1 MEQDDY
7 FAKIFYHFYN
17 RYYNLMLVAC
27 KDAIVKFPSSLFCKL
42 YHSLALM
49 LTSRLEEGV
58 HDLEA
63 ISQEQDVKLSA
74 TIALMYGHKYLGVAN
89 KEIYV
94 KLDMQMKEYRKNAEA
109 VDFYN
114 SAFVL
119 MALNKVEK
127 ALDYVEKAISMNGQ
141 ESKFFALKGWIFLM
155 LKSLGRSNVTS
166 TKTIFNEAL
175 RCNPRDLLGIL
186 GMGECC
192 LYLGEHG
199 EALNLTNK
207 ALVQFS
213 ESNLPLLLKIKV
225 HLASQDWE
233 EMSEA
238 MTRFNVNEGEII
250 YCQNYEILINLCY
263 KNDLEAACSSIKR
276 LSELLWKFEPH
287 NILVTLQTSK
297 LYAKLCNKNK
307 RVLKE
312 TIAMLEVSLQSHADD
327 TELIVELG
335 NQYALLGNT
344 KEASKLFKSATKMD
358 EGCFGAFLGLS
369 LCEYLDNGLSQQLH
383 RQIQYLLE
391 LKDASSSLTLH
402 LLQARLAD
410 TSTETLKHLKL
421 IYDVKTELLK
431 LSYYSDKYLLALD
444 PSFTL
449 EVVQEYLQHSSASG
463 KVMENAF
470 ELISLVVKACPS
482 LPEALFLQAKL
493 QYLKK
498 ETNQALAILDR
509 LFKLPGADSSEA
521 YLLTAQIELQNG
533 QYDLAAQNLESCTSS
548 NFKIRDNPLYHYVSA
563 LIDKNSGNHARA
575 VKSLNT
581 ALDLISSSN
590 KVSLA
595 DKASMYVELI
605 DTLNMTGQTEEALKA
620 LEEANNDLRDTPE
633 EYRILLLSADNM
645 IKRKNV
651 QGAIDLL
658 EKIGREQSCYRE
670 ARVKMAEIYLKY
682 RRDRVAYLKVSTVLW
697 LLLYK
702 H

>member
-1 MEQDDY
+1 MEQNDY

-17 RYYNLMLVAC
+17 RYYNLMLSAC

-63 ISQEQDVKLSA
+63 ISQEQDIKLSA

-89 KEIYV
+89 KEIYI

-119 MALNKVEK
+119 ITLNKVEK
-127 ALDYVEKAISMNGQ
+127 ALDYVEKAISMNSQ
-141 ESKFFALKGWIFLM
+141 ESKFFTLKGWIFLM
-155 LKSLGRSNVTS
+155 LKSLGKSNVAS
-166 TKTIFNEAL
+166 TKAIFNEAL
-175 RCNPRDLLGIL
+175 QYNPKDLLGIL

-199 EALNLTNK
+199 EALTLTNK

-233 EMSEA
+233 EMAETMS
-238 MTRFNVNEGEII
+238 RFNVNEGEII
-250 YCQNYEILINLCY
+250 YCQSYEILINLCY
-263 KNDLEAACSSIKR
+263 KNDLEVACSSIKR

-391 LKDASSSLTLH
+391 LKEASSSLTLH
-402 LLQARLAD
+402 LLQARVA
-410 TSTETLKHLKL
+410 ETLKHLKL

-431 LSYYSDKYLLALD
+431 LNYYSDKYLLALD

-493 QYLKK
+493 HYLRG
-498 ETNQALAILDR
+498 ENNQALAILDR
-509 LFKLPGADSSEA
+509 LFKLSEADSSEA
-521 YLLTAQIELQNG
+521 YLLTAQIELENG

-548 NFKIRDNPLYHYVSA
+548 NFKIRDNPIYHYASA
-563 LIDKNSGNHARA
+563 LIDKRNGNYGKA

-620 LEEANNDLRDTPE
+620 LEEANSDLQGTPE

-658 EKIGREQSCYRE
+658 EKIDKEQSCYRE

-682 RRDRVAYLKVSTVLW
+682 RRDRLAYLKVSFCKL
-697 LLLYK
+697 
-702 H
+702 

>member
-1 MEQDDY
+1 MEQNDY

-17 RYYNLMLVAC
+17 RYYNLMLSAC

-63 ISQEQDVKLSA
+63 ISQEQDIKLSA

-89 KEIYV
+89 KEIYI

-119 MALNKVEK
+119 ITLNKVEK

-141 ESKFFALKGWIFLM
+141 ESKFFTLKGWIFLM
-155 LKSLGRSNVTS
+155 LKSLGKSNVAS
-166 TKTIFNEAL
+166 TKAIFNEAL
-175 RCNPRDLLGIL
+175 QYNPKDLLGIL

-199 EALNLTNK
+199 EALTLTNK

-233 EMSEA
+233 EMAETMS
-238 MTRFNVNEGEII
+238 RFNVNEGEII
-250 YCQNYEILINLCY
+250 YCQSYEILINLCY
-263 KNDLEAACSSIKR
+263 KNDLEVACSSIKR

-391 LKDASSSLTLH
+391 LKEASSSLTLH
-402 LLQARLAD
+402 LLQARVA
-410 TSTETLKHLKL
+410 ETLKHLKL

-431 LSYYSDKYLLALD
+431 LNYYSDKYLLALD

-493 QYLKK
+493 HYLRG
-498 ETNQALAILDR
+498 ENNQALAILDR
-509 LFKLPGADSSEA
+509 LFKLSEADSSEA
-521 YLLTAQIELQNG
+521 YLLTAQIELENG

-548 NFKIRDNPLYHYVSA
+548 NFKIRDNPIYHYASA
-563 LIDKNSGNHARA
+563 LIDKRNGNYGKA

-620 LEEANNDLRDTPE
+620 LEEANSDLQGTPE

-658 EKIGREQSCYRE
+658 EKIDKEQSCYRE

-682 RRDRVAYLKVSTVLW
+682 RRDRLAYLKVSFCKL
-697 LLLYK
+697 
-702 H
+702 